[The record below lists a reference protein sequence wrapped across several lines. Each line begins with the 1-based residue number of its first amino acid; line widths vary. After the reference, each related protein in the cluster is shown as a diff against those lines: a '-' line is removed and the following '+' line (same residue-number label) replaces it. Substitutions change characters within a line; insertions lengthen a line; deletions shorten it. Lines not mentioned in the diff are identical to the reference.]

1 MIMKYINLKF
11 SGLWVTLVGVL
22 GFSSFFS
29 SCNDDVVYEKMKAE
43 SILTEIVFNVTNPL
57 PLLVGT
63 DSLISYTSLPDYATK
78 TDLIWETAD
87 KSIATVDE
95 SGRIFAHKVGK
106 VDITA
111 RSVAGFVAVSTLH
124 VEVVNEIIK
133 VEDISITSATGD
145 MFLYI
150 TSTLALNAVVTPNT
164 VTYFNVK
171 WTSDTPDI
179 ATVSDKGEVTG
190 IKEGTATIRATATDG
205 SNVTATAQIVVKP
218 TIAVEDIIVAE
229 EDCYLA
235 KGETSKL
242 TITVVP
248 ENATLSALEWSS
260 ADKTIV
266 EFADDG
272 VFTAKKYG
280 ETELTVRM
288 GSFEKKIPV
297 TVIEGKINDTFTYN
311 DGGWGSYIGTKSKY
325 PAFDINEGKL
335 IVPSLSNLAIEKTKI
350 GLHPGNYPI
359 LAVKVKKLVGGVS
372 SKYVLDIW
380 RSPKDSEGSDGT
392 EQRAGKYGSTDN
404 TMETID
410 CGDGY
415 VIYYGDI
422 SENGPGF
429 KDIAGKGLPNK
440 FRTYNSLQYVFS
452 VEEGDDYE
460 VDWVKTF
467 RSVESLDAF
476 AESEKAA
483 NE

>member
-1 MIMKYINLKF
+1 MKYIDFKF
-11 SGLWVTLVGVL
+11 SGLLTTLIGVL
-22 GFSSFFS
+22 CFSSFFS

-57 PLLVGT
+57 PLLAGT
-63 DSLISYTSLPDYATK
+63 DSLISYTLLPEYATR

-95 SGRIFAHKVGK
+95 NGRIFAHKPGK
-106 VDITA
+106 VDVTV

-124 VEVVNEIIK
+124 VEVVSEIIK

-150 TSTLALNAVVTPNT
+150 TSTLALNAAVTPNT
-164 VTYFNVK
+164 ATYFNVR

-190 IKEGTATIRATATDG
+190 VKEGTAIIRATSTDG
-205 SNVTATAQIVVKP
+205 SNVTATEQIVVKP
-218 TIAVEDIIVAE
+218 IIAVEDIIIAE

-248 ENATLSALEWSS
+248 EDATLSALEWSS

-266 EFADDG
+266 EFADGG

-280 ETELTVRM
+280 ETELTVKM
-288 GSFEKKIPV
+288 GSFEKKVPV
-297 TVIEGKINDTFTYN
+297 TVIEGKINDTFTYS
-311 DGGWGSYIGTKSKY
+311 DGGWGSYTSKLTY
-325 PAFDINEGKL
+325 PAFDVTEGKL
-335 IVPSLSNLAIEKTKI
+335 IVPGQPKLAINKDKVGFNPAT
-350 GLHPGNYPI
+350 YPI
-359 LAVKVKKLVGGVS
+359 LAVKVKKSAGGVS
-372 SKYVLDIW
+372 SKYILDIW
-380 RSPKDSEGSDGT
+380 RSPIDSEGSDGT
-392 EQRAGKYGSTDN
+392 EQRAGKYGKADN
-404 TMETID
+404 TMDTIE
-410 CGDGY
+410 CEDGY

-422 SENGPGF
+422 SDNGPGF
-429 KDIAGKGLPNK
+429 KDIATGGLPNK
-440 FRTYNSLQYVFS
+440 FRTYNCLQYTFS
-452 VEEGDDYE
+452 ETEGDDYE

-467 RSVESLDAF
+467 RSIDALTAF
-476 AESEKAA
+476 AESGKTV